1 MEYHGKFSV
10 FETSRIK
17 TYDLRS
23 RPSKVLAETLAS
35 PEELAGSPR
44 TFHSPE
50 LSALAHA
57 VLEARAADRPV
68 ILFTGA
74 HLIKNGFGPL
84 LLDLVRR
91 RIVTLVGM
99 NAAGMIHDFELA
111 LIGRTSEDVPRALP
125 LGQFGFASET
135 GAGINGALR
144 HGELLRV
151 GAGEALAR
159 LILGEPFPERM
170 NFERPDLSLVAGAYR
185 EGVPVTMHASIG
197 CDIIDQFPEWDAAAK
212 GGCSGRDFLIFCAEV
227 ERMKQGGVFLNI
239 GSAVSGPEVFLK
251 ACSMCANVGHPP
263 RGLITGSFDFRR
275 ADVASV
281 DDERSPGYYYRDI
294 KSVVVRIPQAFGGSG
309 YYVQGDHLL
318 TLPALFQA
326 LVRP

>member
-1 MEYHGKFSV
+1 MEYQGKFSV
-10 FETSRIK
+10 FDTSRIT

-23 RPSKVLAETLAS
+23 RPSKVLAGALTSPESLAS
-35 PEELAGSPR
+35 TPQAFDSAELR
-44 TFHSPE
+44 
-50 LSALAHA
+50 ALVHG
-57 VLEARAADRPV
+57 VREARAAGRPV

-84 LLDLVRR
+84 LLDLIRR
-91 RIVTLVGM
+91 GWITLVGM

-125 LGQFGFASET
+125 LGQFGFAMET
-135 GAGINGALR
+135 GGGINAALV
-144 HGELLRV
+144 HGENLKV

-159 LILGEPFPERM
+159 LMLGEAFPRVM
-170 NFERPDLSLVAGAYR
+170 DFERPDLSLLAGAYR

-197 CDIIDQFPEWDAAAK
+197 CDIIDQFPGWDAAAK

-227 ERMKQGGVFLNI
+227 ERMREGGVFLNV
-239 GSAVSGPEVFLK
+239 GSAVTGPEVFLK

-263 RGLITGSFDFRR
+263 RGLVTGSFDIRP
-275 ADVASV
+275 AAIESI

-294 KSVVVRIPQAFGGSG
+294 KSIVVRIPQAFGGRG
-309 YYVQGDHLL
+309 YYVQGDHLA
-318 TLPALFQA
+318 TLPAFYQA
-326 LVRP
+326 LVQS